1 MSTTTVGTAAGDLA
15 IAYEVVGEG
24 GRPWI
29 ITPGGRVSK
38 DYPGIREMAQAIAD
52 AGDQVVIWDRPNT
65 GASDVVFER
74 TPESLL
80 QADALAGLLRTLD
93 LGPAVLAGG
102 SGGSRVSMLA
112 AGRHPDVASGLAVW
126 WISGGV
132 LGLIGLGWHY
142 CSESIRAAFYGG
154 MEAVVSLPDWRE
166 VLERNP
172 ANRDRMLALD
182 PAEFIGVLEE
192 WMLAYWPGGDE
203 LVPGL
208 TPEQQAALG
217 VPTIV
222 FRSGD
227 VDLNHPRET
236 SEQVAA
242 GLPRARLVDPPWGE
256 REWRDRQ
263 EARNRGEGSL
273 FDRWHLLVP
282 QLLEWADEVVPR

>member
-1 MSTTTVGTAAGDLA
+1 MGATTVDGLT
-15 IAYEVVGEG
+15 IAYELVGDG
-24 GRPWI
+24 GRPWVL
-29 ITPGGRVSK
+29 TPGGRFSK
-38 DYPGIREMAQAIAD
+38 DYPGIREMAEAIAA

-65 GASDVVFER
+65 GASGVVFEPV
-74 TPESLL
+74 PESLL
-80 QADALAGLLRTLD
+80 QADALAGLLRDLD

-102 SGGSRVSMLA
+102 SGGSRISMLA
-112 AGRHPDVASGLAVW
+112 AARHPDVASGLAVW
-126 WISGGV
+126 WITGGV

-142 CSESIRAAFYGG
+142 CSESIRAAFHGG
-154 MEAVVSLPDWRE
+154 MEAVVALPDWQE

-172 ANRDRMLALD
+172 ANRERMLAME
-182 PAEFIGVLEE
+182 PAAFIDVMER
-192 WMLAYWPGGDE
+192 WMLAYWPGDE

-208 TPEQQAALG
+208 SPEQQAALD

-227 VDLNHPRET
+227 LDLNHPRET
-236 SEQVAA
+236 SERVAA

-256 REWRDRQ
+256 REWHDRQ
-263 EARNRGEGSL
+263 DARNRGEGSL